1 MNDSPAYGPASVGN
15 PWLDRALRAAA
26 VVLTV
31 GLPALTIARAARAWP
46 REAHLGYA
54 EGIWLA
60 LANDAARHVFY
71 RPLQGPLGYGGTRY
85 FPLFFLLHAG
95 LIRVGLDPIVA
106 GYLLAVSSV
115 ALLLVAVLIFL
126 RMAGGS
132 MLLCAAAAAV
142 VLSCQPVQMAA
153 LTIRGDGLP
162 AALTLLGLACC
173 LPGSRPR
180 AAPFCFALAFA
191 AKPTS
196 LYGVVAAVAA
206 LVATDQ
212 RPDAWRVGWQS
223 LLGVLTVLTLI
234 VAGSDARA
242 VGIFAASATG
252 GGNLSTL
259 LAAPVNL
266 ARVLRRVPESTF
278 FIQLATASLLA
289 GIGRRIAIERL
300 AFLVCLVTTLAIYA
314 SPATVENHLIDLTVL
329 AVVVATGWAAREPRW
344 TRAVLAIVVV
354 GGVSSAAV
362 ALWRFET
369 EDPVDLRSSRRA
381 VVDAIVQA
389 RPPILVEHPML
400 AAERGESPYLLD
412 PHNFAVRV
420 AREPTVLNQLL
431 SDLDQQRFGAVV
443 LEDASLERALADS
456 FPGEAGERFRAAL
469 EHTYRLDAIVSGRP
483 VYRPK

>member
-1 MNDSPAYGPASVGN
+1 VGN

-31 GLPALTIARAARAWP
+31 GLPAITIARAARAWP

-54 EGIWLA
+54 EGIWLG

-106 GYLLAVSSV
+106 GYLLAISSV

-173 LPGSRPR
+173 PPDPDRAPPRLFRSLSRPNRR
-180 AAPFCFALAFA
+180 ACR
-191 AKPTS
+191 
-196 LYGVVAAVAA
+196 VVAAVAA

-223 LLGVLTVLTLI
+223 FV
-234 VAGSDARA
+234 
-242 VGIFAASATG
+242 
-252 GGNLSTL
+252 
-259 LAAPVNL
+259 
-266 ARVLRRVPESTF
+266 
-278 FIQLATASLLA
+278 
-289 GIGRRIAIERL
+289 
-300 AFLVCLVTTLAIYA
+300 VC
-314 SPATVENHLIDLTVL
+314 
-329 AVVVATGWAAREPRW
+329 
-344 TRAVLAIVVV
+344 
-354 GGVSSAAV
+354 
-362 ALWRFET
+362 
-369 EDPVDLRSSRRA
+369 
-381 VVDAIVQA
+381 
-389 RPPILVEHPML
+389 
-400 AAERGESPYLLD
+400 
-412 PHNFAVRV
+412 
-420 AREPTVLNQLL
+420 
-431 SDLDQQRFGAVV
+431 
-443 LEDASLERALADS
+443 
-456 FPGEAGERFRAAL
+456 
-469 EHTYRLDAIVSGRP
+469 
-483 VYRPK
+483 